1 MLILTRR
8 RLPTACQQRCA
19 RRGAAKTNMPPQSAL
34 RVPILR
40 EPALVGA
47 RCKFAKPM
55 RKSCCIQVSIPDFAS
70 YDSGRGPSH
79 PVQCLGES
87 MRGRDHKAQY
97 RRHLTHARI
106 HARAHAHSMPDP
118 RCPKA
123 RTAGT
128 SHPQHA
134 RDMHAQSHNASN
146 RYWAALQRQSA
157 RRVYT
162 EVPGCDMVVLAHPDV
177 SPLQQP
183 SPRQSAVVLHGAA
196 GGSGLTGGMKQMG
209 TPSAH
214 PFGAHTKS
222 AHMELALP
230 L

>member
-1 MLILTRR
+1 MLTLTRR
-8 RLPTACQQRCA
+8 RLPTASQQRCS
-19 RRGAAKTNMPPQSAL
+19 RRGATETNMPPSKSAL
-34 RVPILR
+34 HVPILR
-40 EPALVGA
+40 EPALVEGS

-55 RKSCCIQVSIPDFAS
+55 RKLGCIQVSKPDFAS

-106 HARAHAHSMPDP
+106 HARAHARSMLDP

-123 RTAGT
+123 RTVGT

-134 RDMHAQSHNASN
+134 RDTHAQSHNASN

-157 RRVYT
+157 RRV
-162 EVPGCDMVVLAHPDV
+162 
-177 SPLQQP
+177 
-183 SPRQSAVVLHGAA
+183 
-196 GGSGLTGGMKQMG
+196 
-209 TPSAH
+209 
-214 PFGAHTKS
+214 
-222 AHMELALP
+222 
-230 L
+230 